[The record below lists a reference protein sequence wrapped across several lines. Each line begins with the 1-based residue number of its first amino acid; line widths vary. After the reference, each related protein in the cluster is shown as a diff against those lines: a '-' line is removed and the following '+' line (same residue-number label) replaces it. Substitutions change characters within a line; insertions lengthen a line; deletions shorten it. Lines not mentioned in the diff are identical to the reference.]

1 MKEEKEE
8 LTLKERWKIL
18 PKKSQVEKINTFIMI
33 KRIGNNNKNI
43 TKYNNFFQLKT
54 NIFEKHFNNVKKNL
68 KNKQ

>member
-8 LTLKERWKIL
+8 LTLKERLKIL
-18 PKKSQVEKINTFIMI
+18 SKKSYVEKINTFKMI

-54 NIFEKHFNNVKKNL
+54 KILEKHLNNFKNFKK
-68 KNKQ
+68 